1 MRLKRLKVL
10 DDLLTPERLKL
21 WSVLLILTYAA
32 TVIGWALTIRDGV
45 DFLGHP
51 FGFDFITFYAASD
64 LALHGKAALAYDPT
78 QIELAEKAI
87 LPRLDGLFLWHYPP
101 TFQLLTLPL
110 ARLPYS
116 AAYLAWLGGLL
127 ALYVGMIR
135 ALSDHPLAVKLALA
149 FPAVLVCGLPAQN
162 GFLSAALIGFSL
174 ALLGRRPFVAGM
186 IGGLMI
192 YKPHLAV
199 LFPVLLIAGGNWRAL
214 AGAALSAA
222 AFAGASMLAFG
233 LAPWRA
239 FFHNVHNVSIVLN
252 SGSLPWEKIPSVF
265 VAAAWLGMPHGL
277 AYVLHGAVAV
287 TVIAMTALAWRGQ
300 GPRELKGALAVLATL
315 SVSPY
320 VFDYDLVLLAIPIA
334 LLAEYGRKAPL
345 PVGTKAALMLAFAT
359 PVIFRWFAKHTH
371 LQLMPA
377 AVLLT
382 YAAVWRVHAQALT
395 ARIGSR
401 RATQAGAIPL
411 TA

>member
-1 MRLKRLKVL
+1 MRLERLKVL

-21 WSVLLILTYAA
+21 WSVLLILIYAA
-32 TVIGWALTIRDGV
+32 TVIGWALTIRNGV
-45 DFLGHP
+45 DFLGQP
-51 FGFDFITFYAASD
+51 FGFDFLTFYTASD
-64 LALHGKAALAYDPT
+64 LALHGKAALAYDPA
-78 QIELAEKAI
+78 QIRSAEAAI
-87 LPRLDGLFLWHYPP
+87 LPKFSGLFLWHYPP
-101 TFQLLTLPL
+101 TFQVLVLPL
-110 ARLPYS
+110 ALLPYS

-127 ALYVGMIR
+127 ALYAGMIR
-135 ALSDHPLAVKLALA
+135 AQSDHPLAVKLALA

-174 ALLGRRPFVAGM
+174 ALLDRRPFVAGM

-199 LFPVLLIAGGNWRAL
+199 LFPVLLIAGGYWRAL
-214 AGAALSAA
+214 AGAGLSAA
-222 AFAGASMLAFG
+222 AFAGASLLALG

-239 FFHNVHNVSIVLN
+239 FFHNIEAASAVLA
-252 SGSLPWEKIPSVF
+252 SGSIPWEKIPSVF
-265 VAAAWLGMPHGL
+265 VAAAWLGLPHGV
-277 AYVLHGAVAV
+277 AYALHGAVAA
-287 TVIAMTALAWRGQ
+287 TVIAMTALSWRGQ

-334 LLAEYGRKAPL
+334 LVAEYGRKAPL

-359 PVIFRWFAKHTH
+359 PVLFRWFAKHTH

-382 YAAVWRVHAQALT
+382 YAAVWRVHAQALA
-395 ARIGSR
+395 ARIGPR
-401 RATQAGAIPL
+401 RATQAEPVPL